1 MKKNNTDKK
10 NDSGLFV
17 AEEVKNN
24 ELEVINNP
32 ERRFRFYEILRRRI
46 HKFVKNYTGETGS
59 RFAGYLLSLPDFFIM
74 LCRLA
79 LDTRVNASQKLFV
92 GGITAYVILPIDIVP
107 DFIPFLGYIDDL
119 VLVVF
124 GLNLILNE
132 LDKQILLDNW
142 SGEDDVLELLQK
154 ITITAERFL
163 DKTFL
168 KRIQN
173 WLSGH
178 RKQGA

>member
-1 MKKNNTDKK
+1 MTLTAKDDEYK
-10 NDSGLFV
+10 GLD
-17 AEEVKNN
+17 
-24 ELEVINNP
+24 VIINP
-32 ERRFRFYEILRRRI
+32 AKRFHFYEILRNRI
-46 HKFVKNYTGETGS
+46 HKFVKNYAGETGS

-79 LDTRVNASQKLFV
+79 LDTRVNASQKFFI

-142 SGEDDVLELLQK
+142 SGEEDVLELLQK
-154 ITITAERFL
+154 ITATAEKFL

-168 KRIQN
+168 KKIQN

-178 RKQGA
+178 RKQGI